1 LIAVARYTLLEMS
14 RRRLLVALVLVAVAL
29 VAALGTAPYILPGY
43 STPFQRAD
51 LMLQGIERS
60 VGLFLLL
67 TGFAVGMTVIYND
80 LESGAA
86 VAILAKPLSR
96 LEYAAAKAAA
106 ALTTQ
111 ILVAGALA
119 ATTTLFL
126 MFYGATDFDY
136 GAVASY
142 FLAGTANVLILVL
155 ALMALTTVLNNIVA
169 AVIGFVAYQA
179 FGAITTLHDLVV
191 GGAPIG
197 SPWKELIGVVY
208 RLVPHQLVGGLP
220 REVIRVEVDAG
231 AFTGAFA
238 RVPNFDPYRGVP
250 YASDVGD
257 FVSWAAYFVVVGLL
271 LYFAVRRRQV

>member
-29 VAALGTAPYILPGY
+29 VAALGIAPYILPGY
-43 STPFQRAD
+43 TTPFQRAD

-60 VGLFLLL
+60 VGPFLLL

-96 LEYAAAKAAA
+96 LEYAAAKGAA
-106 ALTTQ
+106 ALMTQ

-119 ATTTLFL
+119 ATTGLFL
-126 MFYGATDFDY
+126 VFYGATEFDY

-142 FLAGTANVLILVL
+142 FFAGTANVLILVL

-179 FGAITTLHDLVV
+179 FGAITACTT
-191 GGAPIG
+191 
-197 SPWKELIGVVY
+197 S
-208 RLVPHQLVGGLP
+208 
-220 REVIRVEVDAG
+220 
-231 AFTGAFA
+231 
-238 RVPNFDPYRGVP
+238 
-250 YASDVGD
+250 
-257 FVSWAAYFVVVGLL
+257 SWAE
-271 LYFAVRRRQV
+271 RRSDHPGRN